1 VQEHC
6 NACTYEVKFSM
17 EINMD
22 KHQLAAILSALVM
35 SAGLPAL
42 AADQSVRNVQVSPGA
57 DSPGGG
63 ADTTAAGAKTGGTD
77 QAAKKTWTQEEA
89 MKAGI
94 TAEQFKAADT
104 NHDGKLDEQ
113 ELNAAGLLPKK

>member
-1 VQEHC
+1 
-6 NACTYEVKFSM
+6 
-17 EINMD
+17 MD

-42 AADQSVRNVQVSPGA
+42 AADQSVRNVQVAPGA
-57 DSPGGG
+57 DSPGSG
-63 ADTTAAGAKTGGTD
+63 ADTTAAKTGGTD
-77 QAAKKTWTQEEA
+77 QAAKKTWTKEEA

-94 TAEQFKAADT
+94 TAEQFKAADV
-104 NHDGKLDEQ
+104 NNDGKLTEQ

>member
-1 VQEHC
+1 
-6 NACTYEVKFSM
+6 M

-22 KHQLAAILSALVM
+22 KHRLAAIISALVM

-42 AADQSVRNVQVSPGA
+42 AADQSVRNVHVSPGT
-57 DSPGGG
+57 DNPGGA
-63 ADTTAAGAKTGGTD
+63 ADTTATKDRGTD
-77 QAAKKTWTQEEA
+77 QAAKKTWTKEEA
-89 MKAGI
+89 MKTGI
-94 TAEQFKAADT
+94 TAEQFKAADA